1 MALTIYFLLSS
12 YIYINIFMSSLLPL
26 TVINYH
32 YTFPCVRA
40 APQYL
45 CWRRGLSAH
54 WGERL
59 RRKLSPVIRHLS
71 SYHHPTPALT
81 LLSHCSQTALTLLS
95 QCSHTTLTML
105 SHFSPFTVLIL
116 LITLISL
123 VLALLLTYSSYFS
136 HSTVFQTA
144 LTLLSHC
151 SHIALTLLCLLFS
164 LLLALILTYSSY
176 FSSHFSFAP
185 HFTHY
190 HISKILSFCL
200 TEPMADQHNWWG
212 TL

>member
-81 LLSHCSQTALTLLS
+81 LLAHCSHTALKLLSHYSHNALTLLS
-95 QCSHTTLTML
+95 FYCSHTSHHTDLT
-105 SHFSPFTVLIL
+105 SPGTAPHILLIL
-116 LITLISL
+116 LLSLLICPSFHSL
-123 VLALLLTYSSYFS
+123 SYFQNFIILFDWTNGRPTKLMGNFVEIEIKRIPCLYV
-136 HSTVFQTA
+136 HTVRV
-144 LTLLSHC
+144 
-151 SHIALTLLCLLFS
+151 
-164 LLLALILTYSSY
+164 
-176 FSSHFSFAP
+176 
-185 HFTHY
+185 
-190 HISKILSFCL
+190 
-200 TEPMADQHNWWG
+200 
-212 TL
+212 